1 MNKLLLSALL
11 ILFTISTQAQVNYM
25 VLKKGNKTV
34 QHFWKDSYITFQQKD
49 GQWMHG
55 IITKIENDS
64 FYLTMEKITY
74 SMMGSDTAHFSGFH
88 YALSDVY
95 VMPKKGLK
103 IDYIDGQ
110 FRINPGAGHLHWY
123 WIKSGWLFRTAAI
136 GYTGLYLANGLIDNN
151 LSFSGGKLG
160 VAGAVFLAGVILH
173 KVYKVTFR
181 LGNKYHLEAVNTSVA
196 L

>member
-1 MNKLLLSALL
+1 
-11 ILFTISTQAQVNYM
+11 M

-74 SMMGSDTAHFSGFH
+74 STMGSDTAHFSGFH
-88 YALSDVY
+88 YAFSDVY
-95 VMPKKGLK
+95 AMAKKAVK

-110 FRINPGAGHLHWY
+110 FRINRAAGHLHWY

-136 GYTGLYLANGLIDNN
+136 GYSALYVANGLIDNN
-151 LSFSGGKLG
+151 LSLSGGKLG
-160 VAGAVFLAGVILH
+160 VASAVFLAGVILH
-173 KVYKVTFR
+173 KVYKLTFR
-181 LGNKYHLEAVNTSVA
+181 LGNKYHLKAVSTSVA